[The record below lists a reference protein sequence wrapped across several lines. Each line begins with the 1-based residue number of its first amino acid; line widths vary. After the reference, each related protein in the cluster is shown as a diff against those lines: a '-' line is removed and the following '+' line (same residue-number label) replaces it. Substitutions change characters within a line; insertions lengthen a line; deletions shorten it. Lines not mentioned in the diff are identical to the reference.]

1 MEKKRV
7 SVQIEGRSYAVITN
21 DDEEYV
27 RRVAQEVGDRILA
40 ASRSGKHLEVRDCAI
55 LAALDFCDDKIK
67 SEKRSKELIT
77 KADQIIRN
85 TNDLN
90 KQVSQYRERLTEA
103 INENTRLTKRVRAL
117 EEQLRILSRENEQL
131 RKSPELS
138 KSEREQKFE
147 KSLRDRQTEQLMG
160 YVPMEQ
166 GSLFDNEEPEEN
178 AQSDA
183 PPAVESSTPANVRHG
198 KKKKKKR

>member
-183 PPAVESSTPANVRHG
+183 PPAVESSTLANVRHG